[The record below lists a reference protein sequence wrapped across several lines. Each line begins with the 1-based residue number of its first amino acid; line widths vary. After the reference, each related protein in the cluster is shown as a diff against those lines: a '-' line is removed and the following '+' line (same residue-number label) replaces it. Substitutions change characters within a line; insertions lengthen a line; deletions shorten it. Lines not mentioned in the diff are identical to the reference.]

1 MRGLVRYRRP
11 SSLVFPEV
19 EDFFKG
25 MSDVFSSMNREFPL
39 DMYEENGNLVVSMD
53 APGVDPD
60 KVDIRV
66 FPDRVTLVSREEQEE
81 RPCEEGKTWHCKKQ
95 RKVLNYSVSLPRE
108 VDPEGAEAE
117 IKHGIITVKMP
128 KKGTQEGKVLEL
140 KKGDA

>member
-11 SSLVFPEV
+11 SPMMFPEV

-25 MSDVFSSMNREFPL
+25 MSDVFSSVNREFPL
-39 DMYEENGNLVVSMD
+39 DMYEEDGRVVISMD

-66 FPDRVTLVSREEQEE
+66 FPDRVTLVSKQEQEE
-81 RPCEEGKTWHCKKQ
+81 PCEEGKTWHCRKQ
-95 RKVLNYSVSLPRE
+95 RRVLNYSVSLPRE

-117 IKHGIITVKMP
+117 IRHGVITVRMP
-128 KKGTQEGKVLEL
+128 RKGTEEGRMLQL
-140 KKGDA
+140 KKGEE